1 MAVAEI
7 RGGLG
12 RHHGLSILTETFLN
26 NIMKFDREQQEKK
39 LKRNKKWESVYLTQT
54 VVCSI
59 HTSTQKALEKSVL
72 TSGSYKFGFKFWL

>member
-26 NIMKFDREQQEKK
+26 NIMKSDREQQEKK
-39 LKRNKKWESVYLTQT
+39 TQEEQEMGISLPHPN
-54 VVCSI
+54 CSM
-59 HTSTQKALEKSVL
+59 
-72 TSGSYKFGFKFWL
+72 